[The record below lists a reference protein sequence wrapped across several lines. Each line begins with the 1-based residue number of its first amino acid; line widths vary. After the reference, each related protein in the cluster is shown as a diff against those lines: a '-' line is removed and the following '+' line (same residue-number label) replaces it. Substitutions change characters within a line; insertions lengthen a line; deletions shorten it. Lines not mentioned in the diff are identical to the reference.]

1 MTIKEMEERSGL
13 ARANIRFYEA
23 EGLFTPERKPN
34 GYRDYSGEDL
44 TTLLRVRLLRA
55 LGVSLEGIK
64 AIQTGDLPL
73 PEALGRHLDQLA
85 EDKDRLKRAEGVCRE
100 TRALTAAGKT
110 VMAQQRE
117 PDRGVFGEIRRLT
130 EKEDRDA

>member
-55 LGVSLEGIK
+55 LGVSLEDIK
-64 AIQTGDLPL
+64 AVQAGTLPL

-85 EDKDRLKRAEGVCRE
+85 EDKDKLTRAEGVCRE
-100 TRALTAAGKT
+100 MREAGEGNTPASFRMT
-110 VMAQQRE
+110 VRM
-117 PDRGVFGEIRRLT
+117 
-130 EKEDRDA
+130 EKQ